1 VLAEMG
7 DNKAFRGRGLL
18 ARFLFAIP
26 KSNLGFRTLQPKEI
40 PSPQLDAWH
49 HVVYTMLDR
58 EQQVDDFGDPKS
70 QILYLSPGAYRLW
83 KSEQRSNEIDMRPAG
98 SWADNTGWASKYPG
112 AVLRIAGI
120 LHCADCTS
128 CGQDPATKDVEEST
142 MQFALQLGRKI
153 KSHSRQAFGMMA
165 LTDDQKFAHKIV
177 EWIKRESVT
186 EFTGREC
193 SIHCNSAGSV
203 KELDAAFE
211 LLINHGWIRP
221 GQKKQPD
228 GGGRPSQPFEVNPAV
243 AQLDDITDETRQT
256 GISQGVLSVLS
267 SVSAKP
273 IPRPELPEPVDDYE
287 FSFPSDRRG

>member
-1 VLAEMG
+1 
-7 DNKAFRGRGLL
+7 
-18 ARFLFAIP
+18 
-26 KSNLGFRTLQPKEI
+26 
-40 PSPQLDAWH
+40 
-49 HVVYTMLDR
+49 MLDR
-58 EQQVDDFGDPKS
+58 AQQVDDFGSPKS
-70 QILYLSPGAYRLW
+70 QILYLSPGAYRIW
-83 KSEQRSNEIDMRPAG
+83 KAEQRSNEIDMRPAG

-153 KSHSRQAFGMMA
+153 KSHSRQAFGMMQ

-177 EWIKRESVT
+177 EWIRRDSIT

-203 KELDAAFE
+203 KELDEAFE

-243 AQLDDITDETRQT
+243 AQLDDKTDETHQLS
-256 GISQGVLSVLS
+256 ISQGVLSVLS

-273 IPRPELPEPVDDYE
+273 IPRPELPESEPVDVDDYE

>member
-1 VLAEMG
+1 
-7 DNKAFRGRGLL
+7 
-18 ARFLFAIP
+18 
-26 KSNLGFRTLQPKEI
+26 
-40 PSPQLDAWH
+40 
-49 HVVYTMLDR
+49 
-58 EQQVDDFGDPKS
+58 
-70 QILYLSPGAYRLW
+70 
-83 KSEQRSNEIDMRPAG
+83 
-98 SWADNTGWASKYPG
+98 
-112 AVLRIAGI
+112 
-120 LHCADCTS
+120 
-128 CGQDPATKDVEEST
+128 

-165 LTDDQKFAHKIV
+165 LTEDQKFAHRIV
-177 EWIKRESVT
+177 EWIRRDSIT

-203 KELDAAFE
+203 KELDEAFE

-243 AQLDDITDETRQT
+243 AQLDDKTDETHQL

-273 IPRPELPEPVDDYE
+273 IPRPELQLSTSVDLDDYE
-287 FSFPSDRRG
+287 FNFPSDRTG